1 MNDILEMRE
10 ISKSFPGVKA
20 LNKVNFTCATGE
32 VHALVGENGAG
43 KSTLMKILAGAYRQD
58 EGKIFLK
65 NKEISLSSPKEAQ
78 RHGISII
85 YQEFNLLPELN
96 VAENIFLGREPLK
109 LRGYIDNTTLY
120 KNAEIVLSQLGT
132 FIDGR
137 TKVKYLSVAQQQMV
151 EIAKALS
158 LNADVIIMDEPSA
171 VVSGKELDTLFTNI
185 RSLRDNGKTI
195 IYISHRIDEIFL
207 ISDRTTVLKDGNLV
221 GTVRT
226 QEIDKQTVIKMMV
239 GRSFTDTYPLKKQG
253 ERREILNLKNV
264 SYRTILKNISL
275 TVYTGE
281 ILGIAGLVG
290 SGRSDLAKAIFG
302 LTSLDNG
309 EIRYFGNLIRRRNP
323 KISISR
329 GIGFVTE
336 DRKSEGLVAC
346 LSVKNNLTL
355 SILKKIKKNLFL
367 NNDLEKNIASKCV
380 KQYNI
385 QTPSINQETQ
395 YLSGG
400 NQQKVVLAKWIN
412 TNPKLIIMD
421 EPTRG
426 IDVGA
431 KVEIYNLMRQ
441 LTKKGTAIIM
451 ISSELHEIIGMSDR
465 IVVMHEGKI
474 TGEISP
480 DEATEERILTM
491 ATGQIVK
498 ES

>member
-1 MNDILEMRE
+1 MTDIIEMRE

-20 LNKVNFTCATGE
+20 LNKVNFTCALGE

-43 KSTLMKILAGAYRQD
+43 KSTLMKILAGAYRPD

-65 NKEISLSSPKEAQ
+65 NKEIRLSSPKEAQ

-109 LRGYIDNTTLY
+109 ARGYIDNTTLY
-120 KNAEIVLSQLGT
+120 KNAEIVLSQLQT
-132 FIDGR
+132 SIDCR
-137 TKVKYLSVAQQQMV
+137 IKVKYLSVAQQQMV
-151 EIAKALS
+151 EIAKALA

-171 VVSGKELDTLFTNI
+171 VVSGKELETLFSNI
-185 RSLRDNGKTI
+185 RSLRDNGKAI

-226 QEIDKQTVIKMMV
+226 REIDKQTVIKMMV
-239 GRSFTDTYPLKKQG
+239 GRSFTDTYPSKERG
-253 ERREILNLKNV
+253 ERKEILNLKNV
-264 SYRTILKNISL
+264 SYGTILKDISL

-290 SGRSDLAKAIFG
+290 SGRSHLARTIFG
-302 LTSLDNG
+302 LTSLGSG
-309 EIRYFGNLIRRRNP
+309 EIRYYGSLIRRRDP
-323 KISISR
+323 KTSISR
-329 GIGFVTE
+329 GIGFITD
-336 DRKSEGLVAC
+336 DRKGEGLVEC

-367 NNDLEKNIASKCV
+367 NNDLEENVASKCIE
-380 KQYNI
+380 QYNI
-385 QTPSINQETQ
+385 QTPSINQEIQ

-431 KVEIYNLMRQ
+431 KVEIYNLIRQ
-441 LTKKGTAIIM
+441 LAKKGTAIIM
-451 ISSELHEIIGMSDR
+451 ISSELHEIIGMSNR

-491 ATGQIVK
+491 ATGQLVK